1 MEKKNYNLLIFMN
14 YPLSLNTWDKKQKKA
29 IQDVINSNN
38 FTMGKKVSEF
48 EKKFAKNLIQNMQR
62 KF

>member
-1 MEKKNYNLLIFMN
+1 MN
-14 YPLSLNTWDKKQKKA
+14 YPLSLNTWDKKQRKA

-38 FTMGKKVSEF
+38 FTIGKKVSEF
-48 EKKFAKNLIQNMQR
+48 EKKIAKNLIQNMQR

>member
-1 MEKKNYNLLIFMN
+1 MEKKNYNLLVFMN
-14 YPLSLNTWDKKQKKA
+14 YPLSLNTWDKKQRKA

-38 FTMGKKVSEF
+38 FTIGKKVSEF

>member
-1 MEKKNYNLLIFMN
+1 MN
-14 YPLSLNTWDKKQKKA
+14 YPLSLNTWDKKQRKA
-29 IQDVINSNN
+29 IQDMINSNN